1 MKAQI
6 EIRRMEER
14 DLGGTAAD
22 LVLRLKRLNEEFD
35 SVFEV
40 AEDAREKIE
49 EMLARFASDRE
60 NHLVMVAES
69 GGKVVGIVFVTVVDR
84 SFYSPK
90 EEARI
95 VDFYIMPEFRRKGI
109 GKMLIER
116 VTRELNEKGVRF
128 VTAEFPSHNLIAL
141 NFYRGGIG
149 FREILSVYGKPIE
162 ED

>member
-14 DLGGTAAD
+14 DLGTAAD

-141 NFYRGGIG
+141 NFYRGIG